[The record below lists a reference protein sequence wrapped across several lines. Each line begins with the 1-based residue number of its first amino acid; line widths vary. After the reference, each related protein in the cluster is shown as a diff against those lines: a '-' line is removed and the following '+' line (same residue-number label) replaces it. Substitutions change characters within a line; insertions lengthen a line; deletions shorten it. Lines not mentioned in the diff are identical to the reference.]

1 MRIAQVAPLAT
12 TVRPDHAGSIE
23 GLVWLLSRE
32 LAALR
37 HEVTVFGAA
46 GSQLPEP
53 VELVATMPGP
63 YGQNGSPWTW
73 YACEWMSLCRAV
85 EQSARFDVMHAHNYL
100 WSVPL
105 TPLAGC
111 PMVHTTHIFP
121 GEEEASMWRQHPDAW
136 ISAISATQWAAY
148 PDLRPAAIVPHGV
161 DLAAHTFRA
170 DPDDYVCWLGRFQPG
185 KGPLDAIEV
194 ARSLGLRI
202 VLAGPENDYF
212 KEAVAPRVDGSTV
225 EYVGA
230 LDPVQRDAV
239 LGGARA
245 LLYPVHAPEPFGLV
259 LIEAMMS
266 GTPAAAFGVGA
277 APEIVEEGVTGAI
290 EPVGGDLAPAV
301 ERCLALDRARVRDR
315 ARARFGADRMTAQY
329 AALYTRVHS
338 ADTFAP
344 VASD

>member
-12 TVRPDHAGSIE
+12 PVQRDHAGSIE
-23 GLVWLLSRE
+23 GLVWLLTRE
-32 LAALR
+32 LAAAG

-46 GSQLPEP
+46 GSQVPEP
-53 VELVATMPGP
+53 SEFVATMPGP

-73 YACEWMSLCRAV
+73 YAAEWISLCRAV
-85 EQSARFDVMHAHNYL
+85 EHSRGFDVMHAHNYL

-121 GEEEASMWRQHPDAW
+121 DEEEASMWRQHPEAC

-148 PDLRPAAIVPHGV
+148 PDLEPAAVVPHGIDV
-161 DLAAHTFRA
+161 AAHTFRA
-170 DPDDYVCWLGRFQPG
+170 EPDDYLCWLGRFQPG
-185 KGPLDAIEV
+185 KGPLEAIDV
-194 ARSLGLRI
+194 AHSLGLRLL
-202 VLAGPENDYF
+202 LAGPENDYF
-212 KEAVAPRVDGSTV
+212 HEAVAARVDGRTV

-230 LDPVQRDAV
+230 VDPVQRDAL

-245 LLYPVHAPEPFGLV
+245 LLYPIMAPEPFGLV

-266 GTPAAAFGVGA
+266 GTPVAAFGLGA
-277 APEIVEEGVTGAI
+277 TVEIVEEGITGSV
-290 EPVGGDLAPAV
+290 EPPGGDLARAV
-301 ERCLALDRARVRDR
+301 HRCLDLDRRAVYER

-329 AALYTRVHS
+329 AELYARVH
-338 ADTFAP
+338 A
-344 VASD
+344 